1 LRKVEIEPS
10 SRFAGKTKEKRKKTK
25 VREGEKGRVREGESP
40 HLRRIRKKKKD
51 KR

>member
-1 LRKVEIEPS
+1 MPDGNAEDS
-10 SRFAGKTKEKRKKTK
+10 TKDKSKKTK